1 MGGEGESAE
10 MGKRRKKR
18 RRYVYGVN
26 VAELESGYEEL
37 WADTSET
44 FEGGIAVYGEKMG
57 SREASEKGLIYL
69 GEVEE

>member
-1 MGGEGESAE
+1 MGGERGEE
-10 MGKRRKKR
+10 VRK
-18 RRYVYGVN
+18 YVYGVN
-26 VAELESGYEEL
+26 APKLEGGYMELL
-37 WADTSET
+37 ADTSET